1 MKKLSFHTKALFI
14 SILYAA
20 LTSTDGVTICGG
32 NGSSPDG
39 CGVVNSAGL
48 GFSIFLGITLPF
60 IVIAAYLWIKQI
72 RAGDQCSFA
81 LPRFGP
87 EASRR
92 EHGPPVEVVRA
103 LEVPELP
110 RGTSLSSQMQ
120 LPESSDSEEDSQ
132 RTDENPVANFMSGLF
147 QPKSKRDD
155 LQQIGTEVQIGP
167 EGCVLQLSS
176 PVDDS
181 TNSHDFF
188 PLRLEATVQETNIR
202 AISAQIYWKDQGWGN
217 QKGCVILKLSRNG
230 AEIGSHVLFPT
241 APHSWEPMK
250 ANFDATDPDF
260 NTNILNKLS
269 QGDVLSVHYHVGGGG
284 GHSLHI
290 RTFNLTILV
299 QEQEAQLF
307 EVIVPEGVSPGQEF
321 QVMAGGKLMT
331 VVCPMNAGAGSPIR
345 IKPPE

>member
-1 MKKLSFHTKALFI
+1 MKKLSFHTKPLFI

-72 RAGDQCSFA
+72 RAGDQCSLA

-87 EASRR
+87 ESSRR
-92 EHGPPVEVVRA
+92 EPGPHVEVVRA

-120 LPESSDSEEDSQ
+120 LPESSNREEASQ
-132 RTDENPVANFMSGLF
+132 RADENPFANFISGIF

-155 LQQIGTEVQIGP
+155 LQ
-167 EGCVLQLSS
+167 
-176 PVDDS
+176 
-181 TNSHDFF
+181 
-188 PLRLEATVQETNIR
+188 
-202 AISAQIYWKDQGWGN
+202 
-217 QKGCVILKLSRNG
+217 
-230 AEIGSHVLFPT
+230 
-241 APHSWEPMK
+241 
-250 ANFDATDPDF
+250 
-260 NTNILNKLS
+260 
-269 QGDVLSVHYHVGGGG
+269 
-284 GHSLHI
+284 
-290 RTFNLTILV
+290 
-299 QEQEAQLF
+299 QEAQLF